1 MCLLIHI
8 HVNYYFFFFFFL
20 MIRRPPRSTLFPY
33 TTLFRS
39 QRGRHRTKQR
49 QPSESVAKAHDS
61 PLVVTG
67 RTVLGLFYYGIAWGA
82 CEQILLSSSLTVNRK
97 SQKHVSWGRSQK
109 SVSRVDKQRSSYD
122 DRSRA
127 IERAAM
133 RLHPI
138 RGFEILGGG
147 HIPKDVAIL
156 GGVRPQVSVQ
166 SAGKDHA
173 GNGRSP
179 RPIVLDCIRGCL
191 HSPDAV
197 SARQSRRCPASA
209 RKGRRQSSDPIAP
222 RSPRPYRALPAF
234 PEARGSWLRP
244 TGPRTRSF
252 RPLRIPIRS

>member
-1 MCLLIHI
+1 
-8 HVNYYFFFFFFL
+8 
-20 MIRRPPRSTLFPY
+20 
-33 TTLFRS
+33 
-39 QRGRHRTKQR
+39 
-49 QPSESVAKAHDS
+49 
-61 PLVVTG
+61 

-173 GNGRSP
+173 GNGGH
-179 RPIVLDCIRGCL
+179 RGRLCWTA
-191 HSPDAV
+191 SGAV
-197 SARQSRRCPASA
+197 STARMRCLPGNLAGASA

-252 RPLRIPIRS
+252 RPLR

>member
-1 MCLLIHI
+1 
-8 HVNYYFFFFFFL
+8 
-20 MIRRPPRSTLFPY
+20 PSSSLFPY

-39 QRGRHRTKQR
+39 
-49 QPSESVAKAHDS
+49 
-61 PLVVTG
+61 

-173 GNGRSP
+173 GNGGH
-179 RPIVLDCIRGCL
+179 RGRLCWTA
-191 HSPDAV
+191 SGAV
-197 SARQSRRCPASA
+197 STARMRCLPGNLAGDTASGL
-209 RKGRRQSSDPIAP
+209 RD
-222 RSPRPYRALPAF
+222 SP
-234 PEARGSWLRP
+234 GCS
-244 TGPRTRSF
+244 
-252 RPLRIPIRS
+252 